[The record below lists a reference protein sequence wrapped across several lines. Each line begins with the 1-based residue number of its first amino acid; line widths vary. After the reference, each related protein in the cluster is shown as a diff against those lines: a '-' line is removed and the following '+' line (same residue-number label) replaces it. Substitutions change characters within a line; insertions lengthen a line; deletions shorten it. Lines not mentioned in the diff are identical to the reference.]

1 MLRLA
6 RFEPI
11 IVGITRLA
19 TAPQA
24 LIFYERRISALD
36 KLFVGI
42 DISKKDNAVY
52 IMKPDGAKHSSFQV
66 ANSPGGTRTLSQR
79 TVAALNELN
88 LTSVK
93 IGLEATSIYGD
104 NLVYQ
109 LREDGELGAYDRDVY
124 VLNPRQ
130 VKAQKD
136 TFNDLPKNDPVD
148 AFVVAE
154 VLRIGRVGRPDNS
167 DQRFDSL
174 QILTRGRFHAVHSLV
189 REKQSFTNHLF
200 LKFSGLEQTAP
211 FSDTFGAASLAFIEE
226 FESIDDVVNT
236 SLEDLAKFLSEKSK
250 NHFDNPVAVA
260 EAVKKAVHN
269 SYRLP
274 STVANSVNQLLAISA
289 STIRAL
295 EKSIK
300 AFDIEIARIME
311 VIPNTLTSVPG
322 IGKVFTAGLVAEI
335 GDISQFQSQAAIAKY
350 AGLAWKEHKSGSFEA
365 DNTPRIK
372 SGNRYLRYYLC
383 EAANSLRNYDQDYR
397 EFYWR
402 KYHEVNK
409 HQHKR
414 ALVLTARKFVRLVYK
429 LLKDQCL
436 YNPPGR

>member
-1 MLRLA
+1 
-6 RFEPI
+6 
-11 IVGITRLA
+11 
-19 TAPQA
+19 
-24 LIFYERRISALD
+24 LD

-42 DISKKDNAVY
+42 DISKNDNAVY
-52 IMKPDGAKHSSFQV
+52 IMKPDGTKHSSFLV
-66 ANSPGGTRTLSQR
+66 SNSPGGTRTLSQR
-79 TVAALNELN
+79 TVAALKELN

-93 IGLEATSIYGD
+93 IGMEATSVYGD
-104 NLVYQ
+104 NMVYQ
-109 LREDGELGAYDRDVY
+109 LREDGELGVFDRSVY

-136 TFNDLPKNDPVD
+136 TFNDLPKNDPID

-167 DQRFDSL
+167 DPRFDSL
-174 QILTRGRFHAVHSLV
+174 QILTRGRYHAVHSLV

-200 LKFSGLEQTAP
+200 LKFSGLQQAAP

-226 FESIDDVVNT
+226 FETIDAVANT
-236 SLEDLAKFLSEKSK
+236 SLDDLAKFLSEKSK
-250 NHFDNPVAVA
+250 NHFDNPEEVA
-260 EAVKKAVHN
+260 EAVKNAVHN

-300 AFDIEIARIME
+300 AFNVEIARIID
-311 VIPNTLTSVPG
+311 VIPNTLNSVPG
-322 IGKVFTAGLVAEI
+322 IGKVFTAGLIAEI
-335 GDISQFQSQAAIAKY
+335 GDVNLFQSQAALAKY
-350 AGLAWKEHKSGSFEA
+350 AGLAWKQHQSGSFEA
-365 DNTPRIK
+365 DFTPRIN
-372 SGNRYLRYYLC
+372 SGNKYLRYYLC

-397 EFYWR
+397 EFYKL
-402 KYHEVNK
+402 KYREVNK

>member
-1 MLRLA
+1 M
-6 RFEPI
+6 
-11 IVGITRLA
+11 
-19 TAPQA
+19 
-24 LIFYERRISALD
+24 D

-42 DISKKDNAVY
+42 DVSKNDNAVY
-52 IMKPDGAKHSSFQV
+52 LMKPDGEKHSSFEV
-66 ANSPGGTRTLSQR
+66 PNSPSGTRTLSQR

-93 IGLEATSIYGD
+93 IGMEATSVYGD
-104 NLVYQ
+104 NMVYQ
-109 LREDGELGAYDRDVY
+109 LREDGELGRYDRSVY

-148 AFVVAE
+148 AFVVSE

-167 DQRFDSL
+167 DDRIDSL
-174 QILTRGRFHAVHSLV
+174 QLLTRGRYHAVQALTA
-189 REKQSFTNHLF
+189 EKLRFTNYLF
-200 LKFSGLEQTAP
+200 LKFSGISQNPP
-211 FSDTFGAASLAFIEE
+211 FSDTFGAASLAFIEG
-226 FESIDDVVNT
+226 FESIDAVVNT
-236 SLEDLAKFLSEKSK
+236 SLEDLAKFLVEKSK
-250 NHFDNPVAVA
+250 NHFDDPDEVAK
-260 EAVKKAVHN
+260 AVQKAVHN

-274 STVANSVNQLLAISA
+274 STVANSVNQLLAISV

-300 AFDIEIARIME
+300 AFDVEIARIID
-311 VIPNTLTSVPG
+311 VIPNTLSSVPG
-322 IGKVFTAGLVAEI
+322 IGKVFTAGLIAEI
-335 GDISQFQSQAAIAKY
+335 GNVSQFNSQASLAKY
-350 AGLAWKEHKSGSFEA
+350 AGLVWKQHQSGSFEA
-365 DNTPRIK
+365 ENTPRIK

-397 EFYWR
+397 DFYWQ
-402 KYHEVNK
+402 KYREVNK